1 LKVGADLRASHKTA
15 GFVQARAKRQ
25 NNDSERIAK
34 LLAVPRYADILEDND
49 SVEEERGQSK
59 LVKSHGVWRT
69 EMKKWIE
76 QEARNSWA
84 DDDSED
90 DTLANAMYGQKR
102 SKWLPRSLDLL
113 FGEVKDVGVDEQ
125 TRRTRRRQA
134 YSEEARLME
143 LLADEEADED
153 PIPDD
158 GELEGSGDDFEY

>member
-1 LKVGADLRASHKTA
+1 MHKTA

-25 NNDSERIAK
+25 NHDSERIAN
-34 LLAVPRYADILEDND
+34 LLAVPRYADIVEDND
-49 SVEEERGQSK
+49 SVEEERGRSN
-59 LVKSHGVWRT
+59 LVKSHGGWRN

-76 QEARNSWA
+76 QEGRNSLG
-84 DDDSED
+84 DDSEDD

-113 FGEVKDVGVDEQ
+113 FGEVKDIGVDEQ
-125 TRRTRRRQA
+125 TRRNRRRQA
-134 YSEEARLME
+134 YSDEARLME